1 MKNRR
6 IYKPLAAIIVIGVL
20 LFYIDTRESIVFS
33 RLPKEVA
40 RSASRIGSRALAQQ
54 DIAFH
59 LSFRKGGPFEWIGQ
73 ESVIRS
79 GVEVKSFDG
88 LWGGSFDGHQR
99 TFLLTDR
106 NWLDLGESFS
116 LSVLVKLDSSSD
128 HQEIMF
134 ARAQG
139 AQIGI
144 KLDNGKMTFFVP
156 GESGVQ
162 ITYYDFAHYDEL
174 VMVTAVADADS
185 SSISLYQNG
194 KLMSSSA
201 FHFTRGIQHP
211 IAIGSRNWRAVRDPL
226 HGVLFSATAWR
237 RALHANEVASL
248 CARNRVTP
256 RDLSRQHYAAW
267 RFYDMMENIMK
278 ASLSVLDYFSVFLHE
293 GRVLDAD
300 LPELNLFVRNATLRS
315 MNAHHQSSLMSGRRV
330 AAAADPQKIAYAFE
344 NMVGDGLLLLEGGN
358 DAYVTGKRPG
368 YILHTDSENPFMG
381 LQNIRLLP
389 PDEVGFLHPL
399 LEAAVARRL
408 GIPHIQNGFCILRI
422 NGTFV
427 GVYYYEDYSTK
438 GIVAGFSENLH
449 LGPTHPHDWR
459 SVFRDQVNRVYGLNR
474 LALQDEIP
482 LDAKELLSLYERLLD
497 DKAGLLYNDLHSGIS
512 SREVKYRLRQYR
524 EKLHQIW
531 PLASSELSRSRIY
544 KDALRE
550 YLLLGSNPSPFYV
563 ISDLDLSVFHDRDI
577 DITWESSDE
586 SVIGSQGKVR
596 RPKDGVPVEVEMVAV
611 IGCGAAVSAP
621 RSAARQGGSVAGEAG
636 DLGPV
641 ARGECRFRRNPA
653 SAHADHVGQRQIGRR
668 ARRVDPAGG
677 AEPDLRQR
685 RGQRLERCGAA
696 DRLGRKELLHG
707 VAAIHQ
713 RHRLGRGGGAGQQRQ
728 RLGHA
733 GVDHRR
739 GAAGRHPEA
748 RARSARGAHILGG
761 EQGARADGRALDR
774 RHRGD
779 GLQRA
784 GGAQGHLE
792 HAQPAGDQRLGQR
805 AGVGGVLDHQHGDHG
820 GDRADLRGKRALLLG
835 GHGGSCGWGVS
846 AIGIRPAA
854 CVQAS
859 GAHVPRAGAPLD
871 RRRVQPVDVQ
881 FVADLLEHPQ
891 LGLVQR
897 AIGGGDIAGQR
908 IGGFGQPFG
917 QVGAQQREE
926 RVQPLL
932 MLEEL
937 EHRLGHGAGAI
948 GVVVG
953 EDRQVVH
960 NRLDRHQLGGA
971 DVGIGRRHRDHDR
984 DKAILRGERRRGM
997 GEGHGRNP
1005 SATAL
1010 SY

>member
-358 DAYVTGKRPG
+358 DSYVTGKRPG
-368 YILHTDSENPFMG
+368 YVLHTDSENPFMG

-611 IGCGAAVSAP
+611 IGCDRETLQKNLVFRVIPEKNSMPAIMLYVDNYLKKVSRQCAIIDYYENSSDSTVQRFYATQVNRGGVSHRGNTSYWEQRKAYSIRMDEPHYLLNETSTRHVHLISSPSDSSFMRNKLSYDIFKSFGSEDVPRYAP
-621 RSAARQGGSVAGEAG
+621 DIQLAELFVNGRFLGLYEMCTRVDRRLIGWDRFDPAQEYNALLLSHENVRVHTVGHPHNNMRQMYPPRRTGVFISEYLFLEDVFRYEDSSAFIREVDARFDMQNIVDFHLFWNFVENRNGWPHRFSVMELLAREPGPQGRFFFVPWDYDKAFVRRHEWYACNFMRRLQDEYPGYYDMLHARWKELRQGPLHLDA
-636 DLGPV
+636 LH
-641 ARGECRFRRNPA
+641 ARI
-653 SAHADHVGQRQIGRR
+653 D
-668 ARRVDPAGG
+668 
-677 AEPDLRQR
+677 
-685 RGQRLERCGAA
+685 
-696 DRLGRKELLHG
+696 EL
-707 VAAIHQ
+707 
-713 RHRLGRGGGAGQQRQ
+713 
-728 RLGHA
+728 
-733 GVDHRR
+733 
-739 GAAGRHPEA
+739 
-748 RARSARGAHILGG
+748 GAHISGY
-761 EQGARADGRALDR
+761 ADWTYALWRNDR
-774 RHRGD
+774 GLTHNQHVD
-779 GLQRA
+779 GL
-784 GGAQGHLE
+784 H
-792 HAQPAGDQRLGQR
+792 DF
-805 AGVGGVLDHQHGDHG
+805 V
-820 GDRADLRGKRALLLG
+820 
-835 GHGGSCGWGVS
+835 
-846 AIGIRPAA
+846 
-854 CVQAS
+854 
-859 GAHVPRAGAPLD
+859 
-871 RRRVQPVDVQ
+871 RRRIDYLD
-881 FVADLLEHPQ
+881 A
-891 LGLVQR
+891 
-897 AIGGGDIAGQR
+897 
-908 IGGFGQPFG
+908 
-917 QVGAQQREE
+917 
-926 RVQPLL
+926 
-932 MLEEL
+932 EL
-937 EHRLGHGAGAI
+937 E
-948 GVVVG
+948 
-953 EDRQVVH
+953 
-960 NRLDRHQLGGA
+960 
-971 DVGIGRRHRDHDR
+971 RRSSG
-984 DKAILRGERRRGM
+984 K
-997 GEGHGRNP
+997 
-1005 SATAL
+1005 
-1010 SY
+1010 